1 MDEAVE
7 EAVLRDPRE
16 HIIIEAAR
24 PQKIPSMLE
33 DGVEKVLLGIT
44 SMSELER
51 VVELPQP
58 GDARKPKET
67 SPGEAD
73 DDFLSHV
80 FT

>member
-16 HIIIEAAR
+16 HIIVEAAR

-58 GDARKPKET
+58 DDVIKPKEAT
-67 SPGEAD
+67 KSEST
-73 DDFLSHV
+73 DDFFSHIV
-80 FT
+80 I